1 MSASW
6 RSRAPLTGVVAVV
19 LLVISGAVGGEPP
32 DIDVSSEEAVSF
44 YTDNEGAQLASALLA
59 GYGALFLLFFLGALR
74 AALRRGEGESNWL
87 SAVAFGGGLVLTVGI
102 TIFSGL
108 TFTLAD
114 AGDSL
119 EPAAVQAINALNVDL
134 FFPVAVGFASLLLA
148 SGISALGS
156 GALPRWL
163 AWAAVVIGVVAI
175 SPLGFFGFLAGMLWI
190 LVTAVVLS
198 RSPAAA

>member
-19 LLVISGAVGGEPP
+19 LFVIAAAVGGRTPGF
-32 DIDVSSEEAVSF
+32 DASSEEVLAF
-44 YTDNEGAQLASALLA
+44 YTDNEGAQLASSLLA
-59 GYGALFLLFFLGALR
+59 TYGALFLVFFVGALR
-74 AALRRGEGESNWL
+74 AALRRGEGESGGL
-87 SAVAFGGGLVLTVGI
+87 SAVAFGGGLLMTLGI
-102 TIFSGL
+102 LIFAGL

-114 AGDSL
+114 AGDAL
-119 EPAAVQAINALNVDL
+119 EPAAAQALSALNGDF
-134 FFPVAVGFASLLLA
+134 FFPLAVGTTALLLA

-156 GALPRWL
+156 GVLPRWL

-175 SPLGFFGFLAGMLWI
+175 TPAGFFAFLVGLLWI